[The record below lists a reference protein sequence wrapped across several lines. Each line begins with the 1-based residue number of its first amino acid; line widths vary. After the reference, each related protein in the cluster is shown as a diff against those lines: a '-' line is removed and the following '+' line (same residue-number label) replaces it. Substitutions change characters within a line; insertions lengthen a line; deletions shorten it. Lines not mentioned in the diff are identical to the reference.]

1 MMKLK
6 HQRMKK
12 SKWTTHLL
20 LGVLFSFGFISV
32 SAQIKEVETEIFKVV
47 YDEGLEQPVRL
58 EYRVKC
64 PLGAASR
71 SGLDF
76 RKYDGVHTSDNDD
89 YSNNVYDKGHLAPAA
104 AFNCDREM
112 VRSTF
117 SYLNCALQHEGLNR
131 GPWKELE
138 RFERDLAKLYTV
150 DVVIE
155 VIFEEKLDGYNRV
168 KGGAAIPSGFEKT
181 IYFDGN
187 EYTFYFPN
195 QDVAGQDWFNFLK
208 FQN

>member
-1 MMKLK
+1 
-6 HQRMKK
+6 MKK
-12 SKWTTHLL
+12 NSLWLVVCVFFTLTT
-20 LGVLFSFGFISV
+20 F
-32 SAQIKEVETEIFKVV
+32 AQIKEVETEIFSVV
-47 YDEGLEQPVRL
+47 YDEGLEQPIKL
-58 EYRVKC
+58 SYRVQC
-64 PLGAASR
+64 PLGDASR

-76 RKYDGVHTSDNDD
+76 RKYDGVHTSDNND

-150 DVVIE
+150 DVVTE
-155 VIFEEKLDGYNRV
+155 VIFIGDVQKV
-168 KGGAAIPSGFEKT
+168 PGGATIPTGFEKT
-181 IYFDGN
+181 IYFDGK